1 MGVSRDAAKKTP
13 IRLRL
18 SGAALQERNDR
29 MPDTH
34 VMSSVRSRVSPEEWQ
49 ARLDCAAVYRLMAHF
64 GQTDRIFS
72 SRPRVRFVARAV
84 EQRRVALAKRTSLEL
99 HWPAMPRLLDR
110 RDPTWRD

>member
-1 MGVSRDAAKKTP
+1 MSRDAAKKTP

-64 GQTDRIFS
+64 GQTDLIFNHITL
-72 SRPRVRFVARAV
+72 RV
-84 EQRRVALAKRTSLEL
+84 
-99 HWPAMPRLLDR
+99 PGDGLDR
-110 RDPTWRD
+110 RDPSWRD